1 MITKHKFVLE
11 EDGPIQNEEL
21 FNINT
26 VSKKDIAIIGVS
38 GRLANTVNVEEFWGS
53 VKNRIDLVTGFP
65 ESRRNDIGGYLRH
78 LSGETEEE
86 PKYIEAAYLEEIDEF
101 DYGLFHLSPK
111 EASLMD
117 PNQRLL
123 LAEIWHAIEDAGYGG
138 NRLKGSNTGV
148 YIGFAGNI
156 KDSYQKIILDLAPSS
171 VSMSKVG
178 NMVAMMPSRISYLL
192 DLRGPTMIVDT
203 ACSSVLVAAH
213 LACQAIRNGDC
224 NLALVGG
231 VRINLLPLDHEDIKF
246 GIESSDYRTRAFD
259 DHAEGSG
266 TGEGV
271 GAILLKPLSQAI
283 KDRDNIYAVIKGSA
297 VNQDGTTMGITV
309 PNSEAQARVIM
320 KAWEDARISP
330 ETISYI
336 QTHGTG
342 TALGDPIE
350 IDGLQK
356 AFAKYTDKRQFCAVG
371 SVKTNIGHLYDAAGI
386 ANLLTAIMALKH
398 KELPPSIFFNKPNR
412 KINFEDSPV
421 YVNIKPRRW
430 ETGSFPRTCGVS
442 AFGFSGTNCHL
453 VLQEAPL
460 FEEDIPSND
469 QMLHVL
475 TLSGRSQEVIRKLLE
490 DYRLFVNNR
499 VGATLQSICF
509 TANTGRGHY
518 SHRLAIIVEDI
529 EDLKVKIEKLNSDE
543 ADFIHAKEPWLYY
556 GEHRVIP
563 DHTGR
568 SGDITI
574 SEREKAEIS
583 QKASVIRKE
592 FVETGANNRAL
603 LAEICRLYVKGAD
616 IGWADLYPCKG
627 KTIRKMSLPVYPFQQ
642 YRCWVETPAGQ
653 ARKGKDGKQPR
664 FFSMAWRKEE
674 VKQGS
679 VNKKKVLLFT
689 DSKGLGEELL
699 LSLKKEGR
707 EVVEVKLGGKFEQ
720 VDDDLYEIQNRQE
733 DYEKI
738 LKRFNES
745 EEIQVIHLLTLDNRE
760 EIIDP
765 GDLEKNLQN
774 GVLSL
779 LHLAKAIINRGTEQI
794 FRILLVA
801 VYASEVT
808 GEERR
813 IHPENASFFG
823 LGKAINKECSNIKLK
838 CVDIDETTGVLDLL
852 AELADESPLYVT
864 AYRNGQRYVEE
875 FQSVTMEDLPDQEIA
890 LQEDGVYVITGGA
903 GGIGLEIAKHFAS
916 RKRVQLALINRSKM
930 PPREKWEEIISK
942 ADDQKLCKKM
952 NTILEIEAL
961 GAQVVYYSADVSDR
975 QAIKEVLDELRE
987 KYGAIRGIIHGA
999 GVASNKMLAQLDEE
1013 TFRSVLAPKIN
1024 GTWNLHQ
1031 LTGADQLDFF
1041 IMFSSIAT
1049 IFTSIRQGD
1058 YVAAN
1063 SYLDSFA
1070 AYRRKKGKSALAINW
1085 STWKETGMS
1094 VDAGINV
1101 DTLYKALP
1109 TVEAIEGFGT
1119 VLNKHISRVLIGELN
1134 YDSKII
1140 HLLKQSRFRLTAE
1153 IESIFNSDQSKATI
1167 KNQPIAGKHVGAV
1180 QMRGREDNDYT
1191 EVEKEIAKICRE
1203 MLEFSE
1209 INIYDSFFEL
1219 GIDSIMLK
1227 KIHARIEEKYP
1238 GLLEVTDFFE
1248 HSSIYK
1254 ISRHIA
1260 QKMNRTQ
1267 TEAGE
1272 RISSFA
1278 DEMYNILEEVEKG
1291 ALSIEQAISKIK

>member
-11 EDGPIQNEEL
+11 EDGHIQNEEL

-38 GRLANTVNVEEFWGS
+38 GRLANMVNVEEFWGS

-78 LSGETEEE
+78 LSGESGEE
-86 PKYIEAAYLEEIDEF
+86 PKYIEAAYLEAIDKF

-123 LAEIWHAIEDAGYGG
+123 LEEIWHAIEDAGYGG

-148 YIGFAGNI
+148 YIGFAGNM
-156 KDSYQKIILDLAPSS
+156 KDSYQKIILELAPSS

-192 DLRGPTMIVDT
+192 DLKGPTMIVDT

-213 LACQAIRNGDC
+213 LACQAIKNGDC
-224 NLALVGG
+224 NLAVVGG
-231 VRINLLPLDHEDIKF
+231 VRINLLPVDNADMKF
-246 GIESSDYRTRAFD
+246 GIESLDYRTRTFD
-259 DHAEGSG
+259 DHSEGSS

-320 KAWEDARISP
+320 KAWEDAKISP

-386 ANLLTAIMALKH
+386 VNLLTAIMAIKH

-421 YVNIKPRRW
+421 YVSTKARKW
-430 ETGSFPRTCGVS
+430 ETGSSPRTCGVS

-453 VLQEAPL
+453 VLQEAPIL
-460 FEEDIPSND
+460 KEDTSND

-475 TLSGRSQEVIRKLLE
+475 TLSGRNQEVIRKLLE
-490 DYRLFVNNR
+490 DYGSFVNNGIR
-499 VGATLQSICF
+499 SALRNISF

-518 SHRLAIIVEDI
+518 SHRLAIIVENI
-529 EDLKVKIEKLNSDE
+529 EDLKVKIEKLNSNE
-543 ADFIHAKEPWLYY
+543 VDFIRSKEPWLYY

-563 DHTGR
+563 DNTET
-568 SGDITI
+568 SGYITI
-574 SEREKAEIS
+574 SERQKAEIS
-583 QKASVIRKE
+583 QKAGVITKE
-592 FVETGANNRAL
+592 FVETGTNNQAL

-616 IGWADLYPCKG
+616 IGWTDLYPCKG
-627 KTIRKMSLPVYPFQQ
+627 KTIRKTSLPVYPFQQ
-642 YRCWVETPAGQ
+642 HRCWVETPSET
-653 ARKGKDGKQPR
+653 ARKGKDGKKLR
-664 FFSMAWRKEE
+664 FFSVAWRKEE
-674 VKQGS
+674 VKRGP
-679 VNKKKVLLFT
+679 VNKEKVLLFT

-699 LSLKKEGR
+699 SSLKKEGR
-707 EVVEVKLGGKFEQ
+707 EVIEVRIGGRFKQ
-720 VDDDLYEIQNRQE
+720 VDDNRYEIQNRQE

-738 LKRFNES
+738 LKCFNES

-760 EIIDP
+760 EINDS

-774 GVLSL
+774 GVISL

-794 FRILLVA
+794 FHILLVA

-808 GEERR
+808 GEEKR
-813 IHPENASFFG
+813 INPENASFFG
-823 LGKAINKECSNIKLK
+823 LGKAINKECSHIKLR
-838 CVDIDETTGVLDLL
+838 CVDIDETTGIMDLL

-875 FQSVTMEDLPDQEIA
+875 FQSVKMEDLPDQEIA

-903 GGIGLEIAKHFAS
+903 GGIGLEIAKYFAS
-916 RKRVQLALINRSKM
+916 RRRVRLALINRSKM
-930 PPREKWEEIISK
+930 PQREKWEEIISK
-942 ADDQKLCKKM
+942 ADDKKLCKKI
-952 NTILEIEAL
+952 NAIREIESL
-961 GAQVVYYSADVSDR
+961 GAQIVCYSADVSDR
-975 QAIKEVLDELRE
+975 QAIKEILDELRE
-987 KYGAIRGIIHGA
+987 KYGAVKGIIHGA
-999 GVASNKMLAQLDEE
+999 GVASNKMLAQADEE
-1013 TFRSVLAPKIN
+1013 TLRSVLAPKIN
-1024 GTWNLHQ
+1024 GTWNLDR
-1031 LTGADQLDFF
+1031 LTENDQLDFF

-1070 AYRRKKGKSALAINW
+1070 AYRRKKGKSALAIDW

-1094 VDAGINV
+1094 VEAGINV

-1109 TVEAIEGFGT
+1109 TVEAIEGFDT
-1119 VLNKHISRVLIGELN
+1119 VLNKDISRVLIGELN

-1140 HLLKQSRFRLTAE
+1140 HLLKQSRFRLAAE
-1153 IESIFNSDQSKATI
+1153 IESIFNTERSKVTI
-1167 KNQPIAGKHVGAV
+1167 KNRPIADKHVGAM
-1180 QMRGREDNDYT
+1180 QMTGRENNDYT
-1191 EVEKEIAKICRE
+1191 EVEKEIAGICRE

-1227 KIHARIEEKYP
+1227 KIHAGIEEKYP
-1238 GLLEVTDFFE
+1238 GLIEVTDFFE

-1254 ISRHIA
+1254 VSRHIA
-1260 QKMNRTQ
+1260 QKINKTQ
-1267 TEAGE
+1267 TDAGE
-1272 RISSFA
+1272 ERNSFEK
-1278 DEMYNILEEVEKG
+1278 EMYNILEEMEKG
-1291 ALSIEQAISKIK
+1291 DLSIEQAISKIK

>member
-1 MITKHKFVLE
+1 MITKHRFVLE
-11 EDGPIQNEEL
+11 EDGHIQNEEL
-21 FNINT
+21 FNMNT

-38 GRLANTVNVEEFWGS
+38 GRLANTVNVEDFWGS
-53 VKNRIDLVTGFP
+53 VKNGIDLVTGFP
-65 ESRRNDIGGYLRH
+65 ESRRNDISGYLRH
-78 LSGETEEE
+78 LSGETGDE
-86 PKYIEAAYLEEIDEF
+86 PKYIEAAYLEAIDRF

-138 NRLKGSNTGV
+138 KRLKGSNTGV

-192 DLRGPTMIVDT
+192 DLKGPTMIVDT
-203 ACSSVLVAAH
+203 ACSSVLVATH
-213 LACQAIRNGDC
+213 LACQAMRNGDC
-224 NLALVGG
+224 NLAVVGG

-271 GAILLKPLSQAI
+271 GAVLLKPLSQAI

-309 PNSEAQARVIM
+309 PNSEAQARVITR
-320 KAWEDARISP
+320 AWEDARISP

-371 SVKTNIGHLYDAAGI
+371 SVKTNLGHLYDAAGI
-386 ANLLTAIMALKH
+386 VNLLTAIMAIKH

-421 YVNIKPRRW
+421 YVNIKPRKW
-430 ETGSFPRTCGVS
+430 ETGSSLRTCGVS

-453 VLQEAPL
+453 VLQEAPVL
-460 FEEDIPSND
+460 KEDASTD

-475 TLSGRSQEVIRKLLE
+475 TLSGRNQEVIRRLLK
-490 DYRLFVNNR
+490 DYGLFVNNGLR
-499 VGATLQSICF
+499 SALRSICF

-518 SHRLAIIVEDI
+518 SHRLAIIVENI
-529 EDLKVKIEKLNSDE
+529 EDLKVKIEKLNSNEVDY
-543 ADFIHAKEPWLYY
+543 IQAKEPWLYY

-563 DHTGR
+563 DNTET
-568 SGDITI
+568 SGDVTI

-583 QKASVIRKE
+583 QEAGVITKE

-627 KTIRKMSLPVYPFQQ
+627 RTIRKTSLPVYPFQQ
-642 YRCWVETPAGQ
+642 HRCWVETPAAQ
-653 ARKGKDGKQPR
+653 ARKGKDRKQPR
-664 FFSMAWRKEE
+664 FFSLAWRKEE
-674 VKQGS
+674 VKRGP

-707 EVVEVKLGGKFEQ
+707 EVVEVRIGGKFEQ
-720 VDDDLYEIQNRQE
+720 VNDDLYEIQNRQE

-738 LKRFNES
+738 LKRFDES
-745 EEIQVIHLLTLDNRE
+745 EEIQVVHLLTLDNRE
-760 EIIDP
+760 EINDP

-808 GEERR
+808 GEESR

-838 CVDIDETTGVLDLL
+838 GVDIDETTGVLDLL
-852 AELADESPLYVT
+852 AELADESPLYMT

-903 GGIGLEIAKHFAS
+903 GGIGLEIAKYFAS
-916 RKRVQLALINRSKM
+916 RKRVRLALINRSKI
-930 PPREKWEEIISK
+930 PPREKWKEIISK
-942 ADDQKLCKKM
+942 ADEEKLGKKI
-952 NTILEIEAL
+952 NAIREIEAL
-961 GAQVVYYSADVSDR
+961 GAQVVYYSADVADR

-987 KYGAIRGIIHGA
+987 KYGALKGIIHGA
-999 GVASNKMLAQLDEE
+999 GVASNRMLAQTDEE
-1013 TFRSVLAPKIN
+1013 TLRSVLAPKIN

-1031 LTGADQLDFF
+1031 LTEDDQLDFF

-1109 TVEAIEGFGT
+1109 TVEAIEGFDT
-1119 VLNKHISRVLIGELN
+1119 VLNKDMSRVLIGELN

-1140 HLLKQSRFRLTAE
+1140 HLLKQSRFRLAPE
-1153 IESIFNSDQSKATI
+1153 IESIFNSERSKATI
-1167 KNQPIAGKHVGAV
+1167 KNQPISDQLVGV
-1180 QMRGREDNDYT
+1180 MQMRGREDNDYT
-1191 EVEKEIAKICRE
+1191 EVEKEIAEICRE

-1227 KIHARIEEKYP
+1227 KVHAGIEEKYP
-1238 GLLEVTDFFE
+1238 GLIEVTDFFE

-1260 QKMNRTQ
+1260 QQMSTTQ
-1267 TEAGE
+1267 IEAGE

-1291 ALSIEQAISKIK
+1291 DLSIEQAISKIK